1 MVRKTIRL
9 IPGGIVSGPLRPMRL
24 LWIPADE
31 SDREETADGFFQ
43 IRVRIGDGAC
53 ETHQRNNDMTVAS
66 CAAQPA
72 P

>member
-31 SDREETADGFFQ
+31 SDPEATADGFFQ

-53 ETHQRNNDMTVAS
+53 ETHHPTNDMIVAN